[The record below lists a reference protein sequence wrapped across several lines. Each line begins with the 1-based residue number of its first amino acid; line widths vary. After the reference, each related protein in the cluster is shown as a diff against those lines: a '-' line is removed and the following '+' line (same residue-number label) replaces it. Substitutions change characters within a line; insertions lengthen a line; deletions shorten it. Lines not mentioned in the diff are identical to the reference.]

1 MTTTTRRFLGL
12 LGAGVVTAVLTPTIA
27 SAQTK
32 GVGIKNKVVFQMT
45 TTTRRSGTSR

>member
-12 LGAGVVTAVLTPTIA
+12 LGTGVVAAALAPSLA

-32 GVGIKNKVVFQMT
+32 GSAGKNKVVF
-45 TTTRRSGTSR
+45 